1 MSFMAVHYECCESTT
16 GGGGGDATA
25 ANQLA
30 IIAAL
35 AALQTDV
42 DDVQT
47 GVDILEDKVCKPEAC

>member
-1 MSFMAVHYECCESTT
+1 MSFMAVHYECCENTA
-16 GGGGGDATA
+16 GGDATE